1 MGFNTEEQP
10 IIDFL
15 KKNVQFI
22 NIGNPLSPYVDKIT
36 VGVIF
41 EGDVEGFKS
50 AVFETVK
57 RYIDDNPDHAAYYR
71 ENMGSIHEMKS
82 VNGNRFMTS
91 FWGLYYVL
99 SRDIVFN
106 HFIENEYKIV
116 WPDTVKLCMERGAI
130 PFNAT
135 VLKSIKAKD
144 DAWVKNKMAARE
156 ERKAHEAAKAEEFK
170 RVKQELIQTLG
181 EGLANRILGFDIFYD
196 YSDDRVVYNS
206 GLAQEEELSEEIRKL
221 GHDPKTILGKVRKA
235 KTL

>member
-1 MGFNTEEQP
+1 MTKEQP

-22 NIGNPLSPYVDKIT
+22 NIGNPLSPYVDRVA

-50 AVFETVK
+50 AVFETKK
-57 RYIDDNPDHAAYYR
+57 RFIGANPDYADYYR
-71 ENMGSIHEMKS
+71 ENMGIIHEIKLA
-82 VNGNRFMTS
+82 NGNRFMTS
-91 FWGLYYVL
+91 RWGLYYVL
-99 SRDIVFN
+99 SSDNVFN
-106 HFIENEYKIV
+106 HFIESGYKIV
-116 WPDTVKLCMERGAI
+116 WPDIVKLCMERGVI

-135 VLKSIKAKD
+135 VLKSIEAKD
-144 DAWVKNKMAARE
+144 DAWIRNKMAARE

-181 EGLANRILGFDIFYD
+181 EGLANRILGFDIFYY
-196 YSDDRVVYNS
+196 YSDDRVVYKS
-206 GLAQEEELSEEIRKL
+206 GLAREEELSEEIRKL

-235 KTL
+235 KAL